1 MKPDHNQCRLLAVSV
16 RMSYRRQK
24 RWWNA
29 YILFYE
35 RLDVMDTD
43 RQVDVDRSKC
53 IKVEDFRKEVRLLP
67 YSKNYGHVELRY
79 L

>member
-1 MKPDHNQCRLLAVSV
+1 MGEVFDHMLKRCAKSLGSYTRVILVTVQSNLLILFA

-35 RLDVMDTD
+35 RLDVMDISRT
-43 RQVDVDRSKC
+43 VDVDRS
-53 IKVEDFRKEVRLLP
+53 E
-67 YSKNYGHVELRY
+67 Y
-79 L
+79 

>member
-1 MKPDHNQCRLLAVSV
+1 MGEHSLCHLLIIFV

-35 RLDVMDTD
+35 RLDVMDTN
-43 RQVDVDRSKC
+43 RKMDVDRSK
-53 IKVEDFRKEVRLLP
+53 
-67 YSKNYGHVELRY
+67 YSFNSLIFQNLKNLATASQSGCVNF
-79 L
+79 